1 MTTTQDRP
9 GGVPDFSRLRL
20 GQVPIVLMYH
30 MIADVP
36 EDPHKLA
43 VAPARFAEQMAWLA
57 ERGLRGVSME
67 TLMAAMRAGRAR
79 GLAGLT
85 FDDGYLSVL
94 EDALPVL
101 LRHDFTATM
110 FIISDRIGGTNEWDA
125 GTGPV
130 WPLMTAAQVAQVAAA
145 GMEIGSHTAT
155 HPRLPGIAADQV
167 TAEISGSRARLR
179 ELFDLPVTGFAYP
192 YGRMDATAR
201 QAVRDAGYGYAC
213 SVETPVSLLGDMT
226 LPRITFYDRDGAGRM
241 AAKKLFFRS
250 YTAALGTRRGLSY
263 SPLARQVRRT
273 LTAPLHRLCRLRRGA
288 CQQERPQP
296 LAYHVDVEV
305 AGEPCPR
312 VTRRGRQRGRRVE
325 QLEKDGCGAGRVIQR
340 PEAGFRAVLAEFR
353 YGADARRDD
362 GQPGGHRLDDRERGG
377 LRVRG
382 VRVGPVGR
390 KLLPHV
396 GAEAEQP
403 DLSVQVQRAD
413 PAREVPA
420 ERAVAVDVQRD
431 APPFAPGFDQ
441 DVEEEPVVLRLVQP
455 ADGDEIGELFP
466 LPLHRSRGRDRR
478 HAVADHLG
486 RHVRR
491 LGQPAQQRVPR
502 PP

>member
-1 MTTTQDRP
+1 MTTTQHRP
-9 GGVPDFSRLRL
+9 GGEPDFSRLRL

-43 VAPARFAEQMAWLA
+43 VAPARFEEQMAWLA
-57 ERGLRGVSME
+57 GRGLRGVSME

-79 GLAGLT
+79 GLVGLT

-101 LRHDFTATM
+101 QRHDFAATM

-130 WPLMTAAQVAQVAAA
+130 WPLMTAEQVAQVAAA

-155 HPRLPGIAADQV
+155 HPRLPGIAGDHL
-167 TAEISGSRARLR
+167 TTEISGSRARLR

-192 YGRMDATAR
+192 YGRMDAAAR

-263 SPLARQVRRT
+263 SPLAQQVKRT
-273 LTAPLHRLCRLRRGA
+273 LAAPLHRLRRLRRHFGGA
-288 CQQERPQP
+288 LQQERPEAP
-296 LAYHVDVEV
+296 AYHVDVEV
-305 AGEPCPR
+305 ALEPRPR
-312 VTRRGRQRGRRVE
+312 RVRRGRQRRRRVE
-325 QLEKDGCGAGRVIQR
+325 QLEERRRGAGRVVER
-340 PEAGFRAVLAEFR
+340 PEAGFGTVFAEFGD
-353 YGADARRDD
+353 GADAASDD
-362 GQPGGHRLDDRERGG
+362 GQPRGHRLDDRERGG
-377 LRVRG
+377 FRV
-382 VRVGPVGR
+382 
-390 KLLPHV
+390 
-396 GAEAEQP
+396 
-403 DLSVQVQRAD
+403 
-413 PAREVPA
+413 
-420 ERAVAVDVQRD
+420 
-431 APPFAPGFDQ
+431 
-441 DVEEEPVVLRLVQP
+441 
-455 ADGDEIGELFP
+455 
-466 LPLHRSRGRDRR
+466 
-478 HAVADHLG
+478 
-486 RHVRR
+486 
-491 LGQPAQQRVPR
+491 
-502 PP
+502 

>member
-57 ERGLRGVSME
+57 GRGLRGVSME

-167 TAEISGSRARLR
+167 AAEISGSRARLR

-263 SPLARQVRRT
+263 SPLARQVKRT
-273 LTAPLHRLCRLRRGA
+273 LTAPLHRLRRLRR
-288 CQQERPQP
+288 
-296 LAYHVDVEV
+296 H
-305 AGEPCPR
+305 
-312 VTRRGRQRGRRVE
+312 
-325 QLEKDGCGAGRVIQR
+325 
-340 PEAGFRAVLAEFR
+340 
-353 YGADARRDD
+353 
-362 GQPGGHRLDDRERGG
+362 
-377 LRVRG
+377 
-382 VRVGPVGR
+382 
-390 KLLPHV
+390 
-396 GAEAEQP
+396 
-403 DLSVQVQRAD
+403 
-413 PAREVPA
+413 
-420 ERAVAVDVQRD
+420 
-431 APPFAPGFDQ
+431 
-441 DVEEEPVVLRLVQP
+441 
-455 ADGDEIGELFP
+455 
-466 LPLHRSRGRDRR
+466 
-478 HAVADHLG
+478 
-486 RHVRR
+486 
-491 LGQPAQQRVPR
+491 
-502 PP
+502 

>member
-167 TAEISGSRARLR
+167 AAEISGSRARLR
-179 ELFDLPVTGFAYP
+179 ELFDLQVTGFAYP

-250 YTAALGTRRGLSY
+250 YTAALGTRRGLS
-263 SPLARQVRRT
+263 
-273 LTAPLHRLCRLRRGA
+273 
-288 CQQERPQP
+288 
-296 LAYHVDVEV
+296 
-305 AGEPCPR
+305 
-312 VTRRGRQRGRRVE
+312 
-325 QLEKDGCGAGRVIQR
+325 
-340 PEAGFRAVLAEFR
+340 
-353 YGADARRDD
+353 
-362 GQPGGHRLDDRERGG
+362 
-377 LRVRG
+377 
-382 VRVGPVGR
+382 
-390 KLLPHV
+390 
-396 GAEAEQP
+396 
-403 DLSVQVQRAD
+403 
-413 PAREVPA
+413 
-420 ERAVAVDVQRD
+420 
-431 APPFAPGFDQ
+431 
-441 DVEEEPVVLRLVQP
+441 
-455 ADGDEIGELFP
+455 
-466 LPLHRSRGRDRR
+466 
-478 HAVADHLG
+478 
-486 RHVRR
+486 
-491 LGQPAQQRVPR
+491 
-502 PP
+502 